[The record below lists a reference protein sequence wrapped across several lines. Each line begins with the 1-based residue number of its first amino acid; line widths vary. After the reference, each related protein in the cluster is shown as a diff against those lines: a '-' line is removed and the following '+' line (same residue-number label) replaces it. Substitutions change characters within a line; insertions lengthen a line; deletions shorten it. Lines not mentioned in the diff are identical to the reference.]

1 MPSFGFMVIRSLF
14 TVAEHLAPR
23 ATGRAAFALFSRT
36 PPRRRISP
44 KERAALDAAEP
55 VMREARRH
63 WLKSDGSS
71 VAAYDFATGHTRRG
85 APTVLVLHGWG
96 SRAAH
101 MAGIICS
108 LDAAGFRVIALDLPG
123 HGESGGNSLNMAIA
137 VRAVA
142 EAAAWFGPFDAVVGH
157 SFGGAVAANA
167 IVGSIRGVDAVPA
180 RRLVMVSSPSSMP
193 SLFKD
198 FGRFLNLGAR
208 TQTALADRV
217 ERLAGRPLEEF
228 VVASQLVGANLPVL
242 VLHAPD
248 DKEISAKE
256 AVALAGAG
264 PHVRLEWKPGL
275 GHRRILADGG
285 VAARIVE
292 FVTVPEPLETQAGE
306 PVSLSASV

>member
-1 MPSFGFMVIRSLF
+1 MPSFGFMVIRGLF
-14 TVAEHLAPR
+14 AVAEHVAPR

-36 PPRRRISP
+36 PPRGRVSE
-44 KERAALDAAEP
+44 KERAALEAAEP
-55 VMREARRH
+55 VMREGRRH
-63 WLKSDGSS
+63 WLKTDGNRIA
-71 VAAYDFATGHTRRG
+71 VYDFATGHTRR

-101 MAGIICS
+101 MAGIICG

-123 HGESGGNSLNMAIA
+123 HGESGGSSLNMAIA

-142 EAAAWFGPFDAVVGH
+142 EAAAWFGPFAAVVGH

-167 IVGSIRGVDAVPA
+167 IVGSIRGAEAVTA
-180 RRLVMVSSPSSMP
+180 ERLVMVSSPSSMP

-198 FGRFLNLGAR
+198 FGRFLNLGTR
-208 TQTALADRV
+208 TQTALAERV

-228 VVASQLVGANLPVL
+228 VVASQLVGADLPVL

-248 DKEISAKE
+248 DKEIPAKE

-264 PHVRLEWKPGL
+264 AHVRLEWKPGL
-275 GHRRILADGG
+275 GHRRILADTG
-285 VAARIVE
+285 VATRIVE
-292 FVTVPEPLETQAGE
+292 FLTEQEPLRQREGDR
-306 PVSLSASV
+306 VSLSASA

>member
-1 MPSFGFMVIRSLF
+1 MVIRVLF
-14 TVAEHLAPR
+14 ALAEHLAPR

-36 PPRRRISP
+36 PPRGQGTD
-44 KERAALDAAEP
+44 KERKALASAEP

-63 WLKSDGSS
+63 SLKTPAG
-71 VAAYDFATGHTRRG
+71 VVVVHDFATGHARRG

-101 MAGIICS
+101 MAGIIAQ
-108 LDAAGFRVIALDLPG
+108 LDHAGFRVIALDLPG
-123 HGESGGNSLNMAIA
+123 HGESGGRSLNMATA

-142 EAAAWFGPFDAVVGH
+142 ETEAWFGPFASMVGH

-167 IVGSIRGVDAVPA
+167 IVGSVRGVAPVA
-180 RRLVMVSSPSSMP
+180 AKRLVMVSSPSSMP

-198 FGRFLNLGAR
+198 FGRFLNLGTR

-228 VVASQLVGANLPVL
+228 VVANQLVGATLPVL

-248 DKEISAKE
+248 DKEIPAKE
-256 AVALAGAG
+256 AVALAAAG
-264 PHVRLEWKPGL
+264 PHVQLEWKPGI
-275 GHRRILADGG
+275 GHRRILSDCG
-285 VAARIVE
+285 VAERIVE
-292 FVTVPEPLETQAGE
+292 FLTAPEAAHRRTLE
-306 PVSLSASV
+306 PVTPSISG